1 MRKVIRSIQI
11 SQVDD
16 LKRLCDE
23 FKVIIKN
30 TLVKISLTNPMDQLW
45 GGISAVFQS
54 WMGKRA
60 VSYRKIEGI
69 PEDWGTAVNVQ
80 SMVFGNTGDTS
91 ATGVAFT
98 RNPATG
104 ENMFFGE
111 WLPNAQGEDVVAGI
125 RTPNPV
131 NKAGKTADTRH
142 LPSLE
147 EAMPNLYKELYTY
160 PEET

>member
-1 MRKVIRSIQI
+1 
-11 SQVDD
+11 
-16 LKRLCDE
+16 
-23 FKVIIKN
+23 
-30 TLVKISLTNPMDQLW
+30 
-45 GGISAVFQS
+45 
-54 WMGKRA
+54 MGKRA
-60 VSYRKIEGI
+60 VAYRKIEKL
-69 PEDWGTAVNVQ
+69 PDWWGTAVNVQ
-80 SMVFGNTGDTS
+80 TMVFGNTGDTS

-111 WLPNAQGEDVVAGI
+111 WLPNAQGEDVVAGL

-147 EAMPNLYKELYTY
+147 EKTRKPLHRYAGHRVHYRRRQTMDAPDPYWKA
-160 PEET
+160 